1 MKKILYFILLTLPLA
16 LFARAEEYEVLIQD
30 HKFVPET
37 IMVPA
42 GKQIKLL
49 IKNNDNEI
57 EEFESFDLKRE
68 KIIVP
73 NGSVVINISPLAP
86 GKYKFFGEFHIK
98 TAQGVIIAKENE

>member
-1 MKKILYFILLTLPLA
+1 MKKILYCILLILPLP
-16 LFARAEEYEVLIQD
+16 LFARAEEYQVLIQD

-37 IMVPA
+37 ITVPA
-42 GKQIKLL
+42 GKKIKLL

-73 NGSVVINISPLAP
+73 NGSIVINIGPLAP
-86 GKYKFFGEFHIK
+86 GEYKFFGEFHIK